1 MAVLTDISFC
11 HLVVGV
17 TDMDRALAFYR
28 DALGMDVV
36 FETLISGEPFD
47 AVLHAKHKQEGRVV
61 GGLLGGLMVE
71 LLSLGAEPATDK
83 PARRGITGIQNVSLS
98 VVDLDDTHRRIREA
112 GYPPE
117 QDPFEIGGS
126 ANVFRQGPG
135 RNPGRIHRAAWWRAQ
150 HLRDAP
156 WCAAAD
162 GTGRMSYTHPDSM
175 RGHVAIITGGAQ
187 GVGKGIAAAL
197 LERGAAVL
205 LVDILEEKLAATTD
219 ELRAAGRVEQLVANL
234 RDPESAQRIVAAAVD
249 AFGAVHGLVNNAIAT
264 NEPKAFVDITTEDF
278 ALGHDV
284 GPRASFLLMQAVHP
298 LMVQAG
304 GGSIVNLGSGTGT
317 GGEPKWGG
325 YAAAK
330 EAIRG
335 LSKVAALEWG
345 RDNIRVNV
353 VCPFAESDGVKLWK
367 QFAPDDYTKAV
378 RRVPMKRIG
387 DVRDDVGALVAF
399 LLSSDATF
407 VTGQTIHVDGG
418 IGCFR

>member
-1 MAVLTDISFC
+1 V
-11 HLVVGV
+11 
-17 TDMDRALAFYR
+17 
-28 DALGMDVV
+28 
-36 FETLISGEPFD
+36 
-47 AVLHAKHKQEGRVV
+47 
-61 GGLLGGLMVE
+61 
-71 LLSLGAEPATDK
+71 
-83 PARRGITGIQNVSLS
+83 
-98 VVDLDDTHRRIREA
+98 
-112 GYPPE
+112 
-117 QDPFEIGGS
+117 
-126 ANVFRQGPG
+126 
-135 RNPGRIHRAAWWRAQ
+135 
-150 HLRDAP
+150 
-156 WCAAAD
+156 
-162 GTGRMSYTHPDSM
+162 SYTHADSM

-197 LERGAAVL
+197 LDRGAAVL
-205 LVDILEEKLAATTD
+205 LVDILEEKLAATTE
-219 ELRAAGRVEQLVANL
+219 ELRTIGRVEQVVANL
-234 RDPESAQRIVAAAVD
+234 RDPEAAQRIVAAAVD

-264 NEPKAFVDITTEDF
+264 NEPKAFVDITVEDF

-298 LMVQAG
+298 LMVSAG

-367 QFAPDDYTKAV
+367 QFAPDDYAKAV

>member
-1 MAVLTDISFC
+1 V
-11 HLVVGV
+11 
-17 TDMDRALAFYR
+17 
-28 DALGMDVV
+28 
-36 FETLISGEPFD
+36 
-47 AVLHAKHKQEGRVV
+47 
-61 GGLLGGLMVE
+61 
-71 LLSLGAEPATDK
+71 
-83 PARRGITGIQNVSLS
+83 
-98 VVDLDDTHRRIREA
+98 
-112 GYPPE
+112 
-117 QDPFEIGGS
+117 
-126 ANVFRQGPG
+126 
-135 RNPGRIHRAAWWRAQ
+135 
-150 HLRDAP
+150 
-156 WCAAAD
+156 
-162 GTGRMSYTHPDSM
+162 SYTHPDSM

-205 LVDILEEKLAATTD
+205 LVDILDEKLAATTE
-219 ELRAAGRVEQLVANL
+219 ELRAVGPVEQLVANL

-264 NEPKAFVDITTEDF
+264 NEPKAFVDITAEDF

-298 LMVQAG
+298 LMVAAG

-367 QFAPDDYTKAV
+367 QFAPDDYAKAV